1 MDFIVSFTFYAENSE
16 NDGARFQDF
25 LLAMEATIRDHPLW
39 ASASEEEIDCAVE
52 GLEKYVMTK
61 LFSRTFGSSPEDAR
75 IDREISEKV
84 LLLQN
89 FLRPEHLDIP
99 AVFNNEASWL
109 NDLFPPQLAEKELL
123 KINAFRAPR
132 EKLVCILNCCRV
144 INNLLLNASISEDRA
159 NPPKLHSNL
168 KFIQLYRRQA
178 KLVSEAA
185 YYFTNLVSVK
195 TFIID
200 LDAKSLS
207 IGEAEFQESMQ
218 AARLARKR
226 TGIELSHASDEIA
239 ASAFPPIRMPNDVK
253 LADSLLTMDEMAALG
268 GLTDAKPS
276 TSGSNY
282 PYMEVEPGELT
293 VRDVEKLLTLYK
305 DVVKKYTNLCEAV
318 KRSSLSPSK
327 KLRDVCDVE
336 CVEAVS
342 TYEASRLRRYLI
354 YMAIS

>member
-1 MDFIVSFTFYAENSE
+1 WLFFCSFIVSFTFYAENSE
-16 NDGARFQDF
+16 NDGTRFQDF
-25 LLAMEATIRDHPLW
+25 LLTMEATIRDHPLW
-39 ASASEEEIDCAVE
+39 ANASEEEIDCAVE

-89 FLRPEHLDIP
+89 FLRPKHLDIP

-109 NDLFPPQLAEKELL
+109 
-123 KINAFRAPR
+123 
-132 EKLVCILNCCRV
+132 
-144 INNLLLNASISEDRA
+144 A

-195 TFIID
+195 TFIIN

-218 AARLARKR
+218 AARLARRR
-226 TGIELSHASDEIA
+226 TGIEPSLASDEIA
-239 ASAFPPIRMPNDVK
+239 ASASPPLRMPNDVK

-276 TSGSNY
+276 TTRLSFHSLLHIENFISLSIRLSCTICFALLISGGSNY
-282 PYMEVEPGELT
+282 PFMEVEPGELT

-318 KRSSLSPSK
+318 KHSSLSNCHIKDEDIESHPQK
-327 KLRDVCDVE
+327 
-336 CVEAVS
+336 
-342 TYEASRLRRYLI
+342 T
-354 YMAIS
+354 

>member
-1 MDFIVSFTFYAENSE
+1 
-16 NDGARFQDF
+16 
-25 LLAMEATIRDHPLW
+25 MEATIRDHPLW

-109 NDLFPPQLAEKELL
+109 NELFPPQLAEKELL

-144 INNLLLNASISEDRA
+144 INNLLLNASISEDRVPGADDFLPA

-168 KFIQLYRRQA
+168 KYIQLYRRQA

-200 LDAKSLS
+200 LDANSLS

-218 AARLARKR
+218 AARLARRR
-226 TGIELSHASDEIA
+226 TRIEPSHASDEIA
-239 ASAFPPIRMPNDVK
+239 ASAFPPLRMPSYVK
-253 LADSLLTMDEMAALG
+253 LADSFLTMDEMAALG
-268 GLTDAKPS
+268 GLTDAKTS

-282 PYMEVEPGELT
+282 PFMEVEPGELT

-318 KRSSLSPSK
+318 KRSSLSNK
-327 KLRDVCDVE
+327 
-336 CVEAVS
+336 
-342 TYEASRLRRYLI
+342 
-354 YMAIS
+354 